1 MDGRRVSLVLRL
13 VQELS
18 IHEQQHKQVKV
29 RKQKKLFMGFDQV
42 ALKLDKLLDLSS
54 DAQPCYCIQKEWC
67 RNSYCGNYSAHAQ
80 GL

>member
-1 MDGRRVSLVLRL
+1 MDGERVSPVLCL

-29 RKQKKLFMGFDQV
+29 WKQKKLFMGFDRV

-54 DAQPCYCIQKEWC
+54 DAQP
-67 RNSYCGNYSAHAQ
+67 
-80 GL
+80 